1 MRPLEHAGGFCVVGS
16 ANEGSGARATAITVW
31 SSHKNGE
38 MRRGSKG
45 VQESALEHGFDEAR

>member
-31 SSHKNGE
+31 SSHKTA
-38 MRRGSKG
+38 RC
-45 VQESALEHGFDEAR
+45 DEAPKAFKNPH